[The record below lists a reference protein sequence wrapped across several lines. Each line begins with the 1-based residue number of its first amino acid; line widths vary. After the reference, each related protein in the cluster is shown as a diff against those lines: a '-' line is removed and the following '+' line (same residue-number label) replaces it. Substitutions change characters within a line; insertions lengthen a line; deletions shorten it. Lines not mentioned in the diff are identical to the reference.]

1 MMQPQELINNILS
14 DVRVELLDEFDRN
27 LTRKA
32 FFNKGWAKRKY
43 DDGKGSLMNRT
54 GALRRSLHAKSS
66 GTTVTFYTKSPYALI
81 HNAGG
86 SIIVTRRMKRFFWAM
101 YYKYSGKVKTL
112 KSGRKS
118 TSASSRLN
126 NSTAEF
132 YKAMAL
138 KKVGSRINMPQRQ
151 FIGPSPDVERII
163 RSIIEDNVTE
173 YFNKFNIQQK

>member
-1 MMQPQELINNILS
+1 
-14 DVRVELLDEFDRN
+14 
-27 LTRKA
+27 
-32 FFNKGWAKRKY
+32 
-43 DDGKGSLMNRT
+43 
-54 GALRRSLHAKSS
+54 
-66 GTTVTFYTKSPYALI
+66 
-81 HNAGG
+81 
-86 SIIVTRRMKRFFWAM
+86 
-101 YYKYSGKVKTL
+101 
-112 KSGRKS
+112 KS
-118 TSASSRLN
+118 TSASSQLN